1 MKKLLSLFVV
11 VFFVLGLFIACDSKE
26 SVTEISE
33 GAGTVQTP
41 DTDAPDSD
49 EPGGVD
55 LPDEDSSDTYAEPV
69 SGMELYVMQRDMTIE
84 EVRNVMDG
92 KYRDWISV
100 DEVKTTINSRVGG
113 ELVTEESIEELL
125 FRVAH
130 DNPDLYF
137 GTWEDLDNEHYPP
150 SGWDRIFEIPDGG
163 KLLFRISD

>member
-1 MKKLLSLFVV
+1 MKKILGLLVGIV
-11 VFFVLGLFIACDSKE
+11 FVLSLFIACDSKE

-33 GAGTVQTP
+33 GTDTVQTP
-41 DTDAPDSD
+41 DTDTPDSD
-49 EPGGVD
+49 EPGDVD
-55 LPDEDSSDTYAEPV
+55 SPDEDDSDIYAEPV
-69 SGMELYVMQRDMTIE
+69 SDMELYAMQRDMTID
-84 EVRNVMDG
+84 EVRHVIDG

-137 GTWEDLDNEHYPP
+137 GTWEDLDNEYYPP
-150 SGWDRIFEIPDGG
+150 SGWDRIFEIPDDG